1 MTSANA
7 AEIAI
12 SGMPKESIPAA
23 FGGELHGE
31 NTSTVEV
38 DGKGTLTA
46 TINYDTGVVTVKDFN
61 GAVRTE
67 SLAAVVAN
75 AANELEKIPAEQ
87 TSGTYEQGTVE
98 DYAA

>member
-1 MTSANA
+1 MTSADA

-38 DGKGTLTA
+38 NGQGTLTA
-46 TINYDTGVVTVKDFN
+46 TINYDTGIVTVKDFN
-61 GAVRTE
+61 DAVRTE
-67 SLAAVVAN
+67 SRHRCVGGFWFYVLLDVGFKSLLN
-75 AANELEKIPAEQ
+75 KFFIHLR
-87 TSGTYEQGTVE
+87 G
-98 DYAA
+98 

>member
-1 MTSANA
+1 M
-7 AEIAI
+7 
-12 SGMPKESIPAA
+12 
-23 FGGELHGE
+23 
-31 NTSTVEV
+31 
-38 DGKGTLTA
+38 TA